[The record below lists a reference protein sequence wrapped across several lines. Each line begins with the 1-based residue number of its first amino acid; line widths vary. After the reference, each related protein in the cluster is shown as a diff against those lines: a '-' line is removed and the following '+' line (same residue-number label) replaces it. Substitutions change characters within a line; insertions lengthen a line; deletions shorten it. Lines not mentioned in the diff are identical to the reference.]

1 MYSLLN
7 AASWTEFIENMNG
20 LETSQRELL
29 GQVFNIISIV
39 LWVVLAIV
47 GAIGSIY
54 AIYLGVQLARADE
67 QGKRD
72 DAKKHLITT
81 VIAVGVTVALI
92 LVFNIFLPMILD
104 AFGVGQSVTSGGGGN
119 QEEEDPSQTGGMI
132 TLFSNFANMIKCR
145 F

>member
-81 VIAVGVTVALI
+81 VIAVGVTIALI
-92 LVFNIFLPMILD
+92 LVFNIFLPMLLD

>member
-7 AASWTEFIENMNG
+7 VASWTGFING
-20 LETSQRELL
+20 MTGLDTDQRELL
-29 GQVFNIISIV
+29 GEVFNIISIV
-39 LWVVLAIV
+39 LWVALAIV
-47 GAIGSIY
+47 GAVGSVY

-81 VIAVGVTVALI
+81 VIAVGVTLALI
-92 LVFNIFLPMILD
+92 LVFNVFLPMILD
-104 AFGVGQSVTSGGGGN
+104 AFDVGGSVNREEPPEGSDQGGTTN
-119 QEEEDPSQTGGMI
+119 MI
-132 TLFSNFANMIKCR
+132 ELFSGFVKSITCR

>member
-7 AASWTEFIENMNG
+7 VATSWTQFINNMTNASNDQ
-20 LETSQRELL
+20 TELL
-29 GQVFNIISIV
+29 GEVFRIISIV
-39 LWVVLAIV
+39 LWVALAIV
-47 GAIGSIY
+47 GAIGSVY

-81 VIAVGVTVALI
+81 IIAVGVTLVLI
-92 LVFNIFLPMILD
+92 LVFNVFLPMLLD
-104 AFGVGQSVTSGGGGN
+104 AFNVGQSVTEGGG
-119 QEEEDPSQTGGMI
+119 STGENDQD
-132 TLFSNFANMIKCR
+132 TTTNMIELFGGFVKSITCR

>member
-7 AASWTEFIENMNG
+7 AASWTEFIENMSG

-81 VIAVGVTVALI
+81 VIAVGVTIALI
-92 LVFNIFLPMILD
+92 LVFNIFLPMLLY